1 MKLTREIIIKRSED
15 RFGKNRFDYSQLTYI
30 NKRTKIKL
38 ICSRHQE
45 PFEVL
50 IQNHFKANKDTG
62 GCPICL
68 KVWKKEVFPK
78 LVSDKTTFWT
88 KEKIFEEAK
97 KHKSKTAFRDKADAA
112 YRRAKRGGFLD
123 EVIAHMPERDCFRH
137 TLETL
142 KPLAKKFKTRTEF
155 ARANS
160 WAYMRASQ
168 LGLLDEICA
177 HMVEYGWNRESIT
190 LEAKKYKTKNEF
202 RKSCGGGYNYALQQ
216 DYYNEITAHMETLW
230 EQKWDYESVKKAALN
245 CETKAEFSNK
255 YGGALSYV
263 QRNNLESELCSHFK
277 PYIPSGPW
285 KDKELILNLAKK
297 CKTRSGFERLFPE
310 AYAAS
315 RRHGWH
321 KEACAHMKAVDN
333 GYYHCAYAIV
343 NKKLNKAYI
352 GITSQDFDSRM
363 KAHKALKNST
373 NSSLISRLEDTEF
386 IQLTKYVFSADDVKD
401 FAEEKFVK
409 QFEIDGYEILN
420 DFSKIGAVG
429 ISKRKWDIE
438 GCRKLAASCQTKT
451 EFTNK
456 FRGAYDAALAYGWLE
471 EICSHMKP
479 LNRSWTKEEAFN
491 ECEKYNSQHEL
502 REQDNSLYYYI
513 SNHGWLK
520 EFIQRRG
527 WKKWTHRNPGKN
539 AKNID

>member
-1 MKLTREIIIKRSED
+1 
-15 RFGKNRFDYSQLTYI
+15 
-30 NKRTKIKL
+30 
-38 ICSRHQE
+38 
-45 PFEVL
+45 
-50 IQNHFKANKDTG
+50 
-62 GCPICL
+62 
-68 KVWKKEVFPK
+68 
-78 LVSDKTTFWT
+78 
-88 KEKIFEEAK
+88 
-97 KHKSKTAFRDKADAA
+97 
-112 YRRAKRGGFLD
+112 
-123 EVIAHMPERDCFRH
+123 
-137 TLETL
+137 
-142 KPLAKKFKTRTEF
+142 
-155 ARANS
+155 
-160 WAYMRASQ
+160 
-168 LGLLDEICA
+168 
-177 HMVEYGWNRESIT
+177 
-190 LEAKKYKTKNEF
+190 
-202 RKSCGGGYNYALQQ
+202 
-216 DYYNEITAHMETLW
+216 
-230 EQKWDYESVKKAALN
+230 
-245 CETKAEFSNK
+245 
-255 YGGALSYV
+255 
-263 QRNNLESELCSHFK
+263 
-277 PYIPSGPW
+277 
-285 KDKELILNLAKK
+285 
-297 CKTRSGFERLFPE
+297 
-310 AYAAS
+310 
-315 RRHGWH
+315 
-321 KEACAHMKAVDN
+321 
-333 GYYHCAYAIV
+333 
-343 NKKLNKAYI
+343 
-352 GITSQDFDSRM
+352 M